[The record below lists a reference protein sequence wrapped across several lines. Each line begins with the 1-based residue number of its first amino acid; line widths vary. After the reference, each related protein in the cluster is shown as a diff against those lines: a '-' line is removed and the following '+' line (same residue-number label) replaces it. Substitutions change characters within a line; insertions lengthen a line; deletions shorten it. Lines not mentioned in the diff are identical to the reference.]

1 MRTIVFAYHE
11 IGAAALR
18 ATLRNGMD
26 VVAVFTHRDD
36 PNEGGWYASVARLA
50 AEHGIPVHA
59 PDKLDH
65 PIWIERIKAM
75 KPELLLSYHY
85 RNLIPKAVRG
95 MFPAGCM
102 NLHSS
107 LLPKHRGRCPI
118 NWVLVLGEKETGVTL
133 HHMADKAD
141 AGDIIAQRRV
151 AIAADADARSLTY
164 QMARESEALLDEAL
178 PLVKAGKAPRTPQDE
193 SKATVNGRRTAED
206 GAIDWTSQ
214 PKRCTTWC
222 ARSPI
227 RGRARSP
234 SRARARCS
242 CGRPRWPTAR
252 AIRARCFQ
260 PTRSPWPA
268 AAVRWRSCRARAPT
282 ACGPAA
288 SSWPAR

>member
-18 ATLRNGMD
+18 ATLRNGLD

-95 MFPAGCM
+95 LFPAGCL

-141 AGDIIAQRRV
+141 AGDEFEGRDKNHKEVRFWITSLHKKCRGWRGILYFRPSLREHECAADDPQNHVAVAEIEIEHSGWACFLNCWARLSSTYYLGLCAIASRLSRKCCPKRRV
-151 AIAADADARSLTY
+151 RS
-164 QMARESEALLDEAL
+164 E
-178 PLVKAGKAPRTPQDE
+178 
-193 SKATVNGRRTAED
+193 NG
-206 GAIDWTSQ
+206 
-214 PKRCTTWC
+214 
-222 ARSPI
+222 
-227 RGRARSP
+227 
-234 SRARARCS
+234 
-242 CGRPRWPTAR
+242 
-252 AIRARCFQ
+252 F
-260 PTRSPWPA
+260 
-268 AAVRWRSCRARAPT
+268 
-282 ACGPAA
+282 
-288 SSWPAR
+288 